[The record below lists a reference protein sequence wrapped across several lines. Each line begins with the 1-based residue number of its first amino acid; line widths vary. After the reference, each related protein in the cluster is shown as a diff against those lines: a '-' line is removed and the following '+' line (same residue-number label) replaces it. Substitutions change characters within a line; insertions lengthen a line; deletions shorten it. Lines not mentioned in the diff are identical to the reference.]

1 MRGFVRLIQAV
12 SNLRANNRLF
22 LSEIGKPLVINVVYI
37 VLGTATDEGFAV
49 LPIKTQYYGTV
60 KF

>member
-1 MRGFVRLIQAV
+1 MRGFVRLIRVA
-12 SNLRANNRLF
+12 SNLHANNRLF

-37 VLGTATDEGFAV
+37 VLGTTANEGFAV